1 MLADYLNNTVW
12 CTVKPSTIH
21 GVGVFAIRDIP
32 KGTALSDFTID
43 DSLTNRRLHKL
54 QCIEEEFM
62 KIDKEIR
69 DLILDRMII
78 PKEWKVITFQ
88 SPNSDLVLSSFMNFA
103 KDPNSD
109 SRIALRDIK
118 KGEEITLNHSASLS
132 HPLSV
137 EHHIGYIWE

>member
-1 MLADYLNNTVW
+1 MLSDYLNNTVW
-12 CTVKPSTIH
+12 CTVRPSTIH
-21 GVGVFAIRDIP
+21 GVGVFAIRDIL
-32 KGTALSDFTID
+32 KGTVLSDFTID
-43 DSLTNRRLHKL
+43 DSLNGKEKKL
-54 QCIEEEFM
+54 QCTDEEFI
-62 KIDKEIR
+62 KIDKDIR

-132 HPLSV
+132 HPMSV
-137 EHHIGYIWE
+137 EHHIGYIWS

>member
-1 MLADYLNNTVW
+1 MLSDYLNNTVW
-12 CTVKPSTIH
+12 CTVRPSTIH

-32 KGTALSDFTID
+32 KGTVLSDYTID
-43 DSLTNRRLHKL
+43 DSLNGKEKKL
-54 QCIEEEFM
+54 QCTEAEFM
-62 KIDKEIR
+62 QISKEVK

-103 KDPNSD
+103 KEPNSD

-132 HPLSV
+132 HHLSV

>member
-1 MLADYLNNTVW
+1 MLSDYLNNTVW

-21 GVGVFAIRDIP
+21 GVGVFAIRDTP
-32 KGTALSDFTID
+32 KGTVLSDFTID
-43 DSLTNRRLHKL
+43 NSLNGKGKKL
-54 QCIEEEFM
+54 QCTEEEFM
-62 KIDKEIR
+62 KINKEVR

-78 PKEWKVITFQ
+78 PKEWETITFQ

-109 SRIALRDIK
+109 SRVALRDIK

-132 HPLSV
+132 HPLSI